1 MVAEW
6 AAEGAEEED
15 ERAAA
20 VAARSLVMDV
30 PVLESIRRSRH
41 THCLRSCLQLQEA
54 MEIWVRFVV

>member
-6 AAEGAEEED
+6 AAEGAEEEEED

-30 PVLESIRRSRH
+30 PVLESIRRSPH
-41 THCLRSCLQLQEA
+41 THCLLSCLQL
-54 MEIWVRFVV
+54 